1 MNFRFARMWP
11 IALGCSAA
19 ISLGPTFPLSAEEP
33 TVAAPRAPIVVT
45 EHARRLHAQAIVVDG
60 HNDLPW
66 NIREKASSTFE
77 KLDISKST
85 VGEEMHTD
93 IPRLR
98 EGGVK
103 AQFWSVYVPASTR
116 HDGKSLAAT
125 LEQIDIVHAMIKRYP
140 ETFGL
145 ALTTDD
151 IKRVVAEGKIASMI
165 GMEGGHSIE
174 NSLSVLKQLYERG
187 ARYMTLTHSDTLEW
201 CDSATDEAQHGG
213 LSDFGEEVVREM
225 NKLGMLVDISHVS
238 DDAMKDALQ
247 VSKAPVIFSHS
258 SARALAD
265 HPRNVPDEVLK
276 MTAENDGIVMVN
288 FYSGYIVAEAALVG
302 KQGTKLRRE
311 VEKKYPDDE
320 EKQRMEVRRW
330 YNEHPTEPGTIH
342 DVLDHIEHI
351 AKVAGIDHVGLGSDY
366 DGIPTL
372 PLQLADVSTYPN
384 LTQGMLD
391 RGFSD
396 EDVLKV
402 LGGNLLRVMAR
413 AEQVAQ
419 ELQQ

>member
-1 MNFRFARMWP
+1 
-11 IALGCSAA
+11 
-19 ISLGPTFPLSAEEP
+19 
-33 TVAAPRAPIVVT
+33 
-45 EHARRLHAQAIVVDG
+45 
-60 HNDLPW
+60 
-66 NIREKASSTFE
+66 
-77 KLDISKST
+77 
-85 VGEEMHTD
+85 
-93 IPRLR
+93 
-98 EGGVK
+98 
-103 AQFWSVYVPASTR
+103 
-116 HDGKSLAAT
+116 
-125 LEQIDIVHAMIKRYP
+125 
-140 ETFGL
+140 
-145 ALTTDD
+145 
-151 IKRVVAEGKIASMI
+151 MI